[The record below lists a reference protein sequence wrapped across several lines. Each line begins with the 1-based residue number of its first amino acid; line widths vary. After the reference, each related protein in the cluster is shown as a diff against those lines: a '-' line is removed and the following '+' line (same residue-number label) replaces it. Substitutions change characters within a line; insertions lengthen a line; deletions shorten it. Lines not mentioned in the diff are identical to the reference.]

1 MTFLAFTVRPSV
13 VIPDHR
19 PLYKIVQVL
28 LVLYLASYGKKSSMV
43 RLQMFNWA
51 LKSSA
56 RRDKLASAAQ
66 SGELDFPAWGF
77 DPALDTAVALAKADG
92 LLEATTTGVKLTEKG
107 VQFCASAAREDV
119 YDDERALLSKLK
131 ISITEKMVQT
141 IVNRW
146 V

>member
-1 MTFLAFTVRPSV
+1 MTFLAFSVRPSV

-28 LVLYLASYGKKSSMV
+28 LVLYLASNGKKSSMV

-56 RRDKLASAAQ
+56 RRDKLAAAAQ
-66 SGELDFPAWGF
+66 SGALDFPAWGF
-77 DPALDTAVALAKADG
+77 DPALDAAVALAKADG

-107 VQFCASAAREDV
+107 AQFCALATRE
-119 YDDERALLSKLK
+119 ES
-131 ISITEKMVQT
+131 T
-141 IVNRW
+141 
-146 V
+146 

>member
-28 LVLYLASYGKKSSMV
+28 LVLHLASYGKKSSMV

-51 LKSSA
+51 LKSNA
-56 RRDKLASAAQ
+56 RRDKLAVAAQ
-66 SGELDFPAWGF
+66 TGELDFPAWGF
-77 DPALDTAVALAKADG
+77 DPALDTAVALGKADG

-107 VQFCASAAREDV
+107 AQLCISATEEEL
-119 YDDERALLSKLK
+119 YDDDRALLSKLK
-131 ISITEKMVQT
+131 TSITEKMVQT

>member
-1 MTFLAFTVRPSV
+1 MTSLAFTVRPSV

-19 PLYKIVQVL
+19 PLYKIVQIL

-56 RRDKLASAAQ
+56 RRDKLAAAAQ

-77 DPALDTAVALAKADG
+77 DPALDTAIALAKADG
-92 LLEATTTGVKLTEKG
+92 LLETTTTGVKLTERG
-107 VQFCASAAREDV
+107 AQFCASAAREGV

-131 ISITEKMVQT
+131 TSITEKMVQT